1 MKPSALLRP
10 FAAFTLV
17 AGCAAALAQSPT
29 ASSRFD
35 AARDRYA
42 IGHFGAAFAEFAEL
56 ADQGH
61 CDAARIAQQ
70 MVRYG
75 KPLYAAEFSVARER
89 LERWQRLP
97 GCPLA
102 IAAR

>member
-10 FAAFTLV
+10 FAAFTLA
-17 AGCAAALAQSPT
+17 AGCAVALAQSPAGT
-29 ASSRFD
+29 SRYD
-35 AARDRYA
+35 AARDQYE
-42 IGHFGAAFAEFAEL
+42 IGHFSEAFAVFADL

-61 CDAARIAQQ
+61 CDAARVAQQ
-70 MVRYG
+70 MVRHG
-75 KPLYAAEFSVARER
+75 KPLYAIEFSVARDR

-102 IAAR
+102 LAAR

>member
-1 MKPSALLRP
+1 MEPSALLRP

-17 AGCAAALAQSPT
+17 AGCAVAWAQSPT
-29 ASSRFD
+29 ASSRYD
-35 AARDRYA
+35 VARDRYEV
-42 IGHFGAAFAEFAEL
+42 GHYAEAFAEFAEL

-61 CDAARIAQQ
+61 CDAARLAQQ

-75 KPLYAAEFSVARER
+75 KPLYRAEFSVTRER

-97 GCPLA
+97 GCPVALA
-102 IAAR
+102 SR